1 MNENKMDDQGW
12 IQNKRGATRRT
23 FYFDH
28 SLPVACYVLIE
39 VKCEVNVR
47 MKFELFHVTIDI
59 LSSYW
64 YFEFIQRLKELH
76 SIFHYC

>member
-12 IQNKRGATRRT
+12 IQNKRGATGRT

-28 SLPVACYVLIE
+28 SLPDACYVLIE
-39 VKCEVNVR
+39 VK
-47 MKFELFHVTIDI
+47 FELIHVTIDI

-64 YFEFIQRLKELH
+64 YFEFTQRLQELH

>member
-12 IQNKRGATRRT
+12 IQNKRGATGRT

-28 SLPVACYVLIE
+28 SLPDACYVLIE

-76 SIFHYC
+76 SIVHYC